1 MLLAMTR
8 HNNRLAILLHGS
20 KGWKTGQCLKKDKR
34 ETQMKLKMLTA
45 TAAFALS
52 LGATSATASC
62 GKVSITEMDWASS
75 AVVTAVANF
84 LMTQGY
90 GCDVQV
96 VPSSTV
102 PALTSLAET
111 GEPDILTEVWAN
123 STPAYEPLLAE
134 GKLVELTNVL
144 SDGGVEAWWIPAYLA
159 ESNPELTT
167 WDGIMANPA
176 AVGGKFH
183 DCPSGW
189 ACDIIN
195 NNNLKAAKAVAG
207 GLERFQHGSGETLQT
222 SIAAAY
228 ADKAP
233 WFGYY
238 WAPTAVLGKYPMVR
252 VEVPAYNAEAHSC
265 NGDVDC
271 ANPGFSAYPSA
282 KVVTAASGAF
292 MEREPEVATLMKNV
306 AFTNAQMGDV
316 LAWRLDNNASYD
328 EAAVY
333 FLTSYKDVWGNWL
346 SDDAKGKLAAILN

>member
-1 MLLAMTR
+1 MKKILFAAALAMGMAGA
-8 HNNRLAILLHGS
+8 N
-20 KGWKTGQCLKKDKR
+20 
-34 ETQMKLKMLTA
+34 
-45 TAAFALS
+45 TAAA
-52 LGATSATASC
+52 ASDC

-75 AVVTAVANF
+75 AVVTAVASF
-84 LMTQGY
+84 LMEQGY

-123 STPAYEPLLAE
+123 STPAYEGLLAD
-134 GKLVELTNVL
+134 GKLVELANVL

-167 WDGIMANPA
+167 WEGIMANPA

-195 NNNLKAAKAVAG
+195 NNNLIALNAEAG

-228 ADKAP
+228 AEKAP

-238 WAPTAVLGKYPMVR
+238 WAPTAVLGKYPMVQ
-252 VEVPAYNAEAHSC
+252 VQVGDYNAEAHTC

-271 ANPGFSAYPSA
+271 ENPTFSAYPAA
-282 KVVTAASGAF
+282 KVVTAVSAAF
-292 MEREPEVATLMKNV
+292 MEREPEVAELLKNV
-306 AFTNAQMGDV
+306 SFTNAQMGEV

-333 FLTSYKDVWGNWL
+333 FLTNNADVWGSWL
-346 SDDAKGKLAAILN
+346 NDDAKAKLAALLN

>member
-1 MLLAMTR
+1 MKKMVTGAAAAVALTFGANVALADG
-8 HNNRLAILLHGS
+8 HA
-20 KGWKTGQCLKKDKR
+20 
-34 ETQMKLKMLTA
+34 
-45 TAAFALS
+45 
-52 LGATSATASC
+52 C
-62 GKVSITEMDWASS
+62 GDVSITEMDWASS
-75 AVVTAVANF
+75 AVVTAVSKF
-84 LMTQGY
+84 LMEQGY
-90 GCDVQV
+90 GCNVQI

-123 STPAYEPLLAE
+123 STPSYEPLLAD
-134 GKLVELTNVL
+134 GKLVELANVL

-167 WDGIMANPA
+167 WEGIMANPA

-195 NNNLKAAKAVAG
+195 NNNLKALNIDG
-207 GLERFQHGSGETLQT
+207 TGLERFQHGSGETLQT

-228 ADKAP
+228 GDKAP
-233 WFGYY
+233 WLGYY
-238 WAPTAVLGKYPMVR
+238 WAPTAVLGKYPMVQ
-252 VEVPAYNAEAHSC
+252 VKVGEYDAEAHSC

-271 ANPGFSAYPSA
+271 ADPKYSAYPAA
-282 KVVTAASGAF
+282 KVVTAASQSFVDEKPAIA
-292 MEREPEVATLMKNV
+292 ELMSKV
-306 AFTNAQMGDV
+306 SFTNAQMGDV

-333 FLTSYKDVWGNWL
+333 FLTNNPDVWSGWL
-346 SDDAKGKLAAILN
+346 NDDAKAKLAALIK

>member
-1 MLLAMTR
+1 MKKTILGAASALA
-8 HNNRLAILLHGS
+8 
-20 KGWKTGQCLKKDKR
+20 
-34 ETQMKLKMLTA
+34 LTVA
-45 TAAFALS
+45 
-52 LGATSATASC
+52 ATSAAADC
-62 GKVSITEMDWASS
+62 GEVSITEMDWASS
-75 AVVTAVANF
+75 QVVTAVAAF
-84 LMTQGY
+84 LMEQGY
-90 GCDVQV
+90 GCDVQK

-123 STPAYEPLLAE
+123 STPAYEGLLEE
-134 GKLVELTNVL
+134 GKLVELGNVL

-159 ESNPELTT
+159 ETNPELTT

-195 NNNLKAAKAVAG
+195 NNNLIAANIEG
-207 GLERFQHGSGETLQT
+207 SGLERFQHGSGETLQT

-233 WFGYY
+233 WLGYY

-252 VEVPAYNAEAHSC
+252 VEVPAYNADAHTC

-271 ANPGFSAYPSA
+271 ATPGFSAYPAA
-282 KVVTAASGAF
+282 KVVTAVSAAF
-292 MEREPEVATLMKNV
+292 MEREPEAAALLANV
-306 AFTNAQMGDV
+306 SFTNAQMGEV
-316 LAWRLDNNASYD
+316 LAWRLDNNASNE

-333 FLTSYKDVWGNWL
+333 FLSSYKDVWADWL
-346 SDDAKGKLAAILN
+346 NDEAKGKLSALLK

>member
-1 MLLAMTR
+1 M
-8 HNNRLAILLHGS
+8 
-20 KGWKTGQCLKKDKR
+20 KKYV
-34 ETQMKLKMLTA
+34 
-45 TAAFALS
+45 
-52 LGATSATASC
+52 LGATFAAMTAFGANSAQAAC

-75 AVVTAVANF
+75 QVVTAVAAF
-84 LMTQGY
+84 LMKQGY
-90 GCDVQV
+90 GCDVQK

-123 STPAYEPLLAE
+123 STPAYDGLLKE
-134 GKLVELTNVL
+134 GKLVELADVL

-167 WDGIMANPA
+167 FEGIMKNPA

-195 NNNLKAAKAVAG
+195 NNNLKALKIEG
-207 GLERFQHGSGETLQT
+207 SGLERFQHGSGETLQT

-238 WAPTAVLGKYPMVR
+238 WAPTAVLGKYPMVQ
-252 VEVPAYNAEAHSC
+252 VKVADYDADAHKC
-265 NGDVDC
+265 NGSADC
-271 ANPGFSAYPSA
+271 ATPKVSAYPKS
-282 KVVTAASGAF
+282 KVVTAVSGAF
-292 MEREPEVATLMKNV
+292 MKREPEIADLLKKVS
-306 AFTNAQMGDV
+306 FTNAQMGEV
-316 LAWRLDNNASYD
+316 LAWRLDKNASNE

-333 FLTSYKDVWGNWL
+333 FLTNYKEVWANWL
-346 SDDAKGKLAAILN
+346 SEEAKGKLAALLK

>member
-1 MLLAMTR
+1 MKNVIMAAGLA
-8 HNNRLAILLHGS
+8 AAASFG
-20 KGWKTGQCLKKDKR
+20 
-34 ETQMKLKMLTA
+34 A
-45 TAAFALS
+45 TAAHAD
-52 LGATSATASC
+52 C

-75 AVVTAVANF
+75 QVVTAVAAF
-84 LMTQGY
+84 LMEQGY
-90 GCDVQV
+90 GCDVQK

-123 STPAYEPLLAE
+123 STPSYEPLLAE
-134 GKLVELTNVL
+134 GKLVELTHVL
-144 SDGGVEAWWIPAYLA
+144 SDGGVEAWWIPQYLA

-167 WDGIMANPA
+167 WEGIMANPA

-195 NNNLKAAKAVAG
+195 NNKLKAAG
-207 GLERFQHGSGETLQT
+207 IEGSGLERFQHGSGETLQT

-252 VEVPAYNAEAHSC
+252 VEVPAHDPEGHIC
-265 NGDVDC
+265 NGDPDC
-271 ANPGFSAYPSA
+271 ANPVFGAYPSA
-282 KVVTAASGAF
+282 KVVTAVSGAF
-292 MEREPEVATLMKNV
+292 MEREPEIAELLKNV
-306 AFTNAQMGDV
+306 AFTNAEMGAV
-316 LAWRLDNNASYD
+316 LAWRLDNNASNE

-333 FLTSYKDVWGNWL
+333 FLSTYKDVWADWL
-346 SDDAKGKLAAILN
+346 SDEAKAKLAPLLK

>member
-1 MLLAMTR
+1 
-8 HNNRLAILLHGS
+8 
-20 KGWKTGQCLKKDKR
+20 
-34 ETQMKLKMLTA
+34 MKLNLLGTVAVVSAGMFGTTA
-45 TAAFALS
+45 MAD
-52 LGATSATASC
+52 C
-62 GKVSITEMDWASS
+62 GEVSITEMDWASS
-75 AVVTAVANF
+75 AVVTAVSKF
-84 LMTQGY
+84 LMEEGY
-90 GCDVQV
+90 GCDVRV

-102 PALTSLAET
+102 PALVSLAET

-134 GKLVELTNVL
+134 GKLIELGNVL

-176 AVGGKFH
+176 AVGGKFN

-195 NNNLKAAKAVAG
+195 NNNLIALEAEAG

-252 VEVPAYNAEAHSC
+252 VEVAAYDAEAHAC
-265 NGDVDC
+265 NGDIDC
-271 ANPGFSAYPSA
+271 AAPKVSAYPAA
-282 KVVTAASGAF
+282 KVVTAASAAF
-292 MEREPEVATLMKNV
+292 VEREGLVALMMSKV
-306 AFTNAQMGDV
+306 SFTNDQMGEV

-333 FLTSYKDVWGNWL
+333 FLTTYKDVWGSWL
-346 SDDAKGKLAAILN
+346 GGKAKSKLAALLN

>member
-1 MLLAMTR
+1 M
-8 HNNRLAILLHGS
+8 
-20 KGWKTGQCLKKDKR
+20 KKFV
-34 ETQMKLKMLTA
+34 
-45 TAAFALS
+45 TAASFAALTS
-52 LGATSATASC
+52 LGATSANAAC
-62 GKVSITEMDWASS
+62 GPVSITEMDWASS
-75 AVVTAVANF
+75 QVVTAVASF
-84 LMTQGY
+84 LMEQGY
-90 GCDVQV
+90 GCDVQK

-123 STPAYEPLLAE
+123 STPAYAGMVEE
-134 GKLVELTNVL
+134 GKLVELADVL

-167 WDGIMANPA
+167 WEGIMANPA

-195 NNNLKAAKAVAG
+195 NNNLIAAG
-207 GLERFQHGSGETLQT
+207 IEGSGLERFQHGSGETLQT

-228 ADKAP
+228 ADGEP

-252 VEVPAYNAEAHSC
+252 VEVPALDVEGHAC

-271 ANPGFSAYPSA
+271 ANPVFSAYPSS
-282 KVVTAASGAF
+282 KVTTAASNAF
-292 MEREPEVATLMKNV
+292 VEREPEVAELLRNMS
-306 AFTNAQMGDV
+306 FTNAQMGEV
-316 LAWRLDNNASYD
+316 LAWRLDNNASNE

-333 FLTSYKDVWGNWL
+333 FLSSYKDVWADWL
-346 SDDAKGKLAAILN
+346 NDEAREKLSALLK

>member
-1 MLLAMTR
+1 MKNVLTGAAVAAAMTMGA
-8 HNNRLAILLHGS
+8 N
-20 KGWKTGQCLKKDKR
+20 
-34 ETQMKLKMLTA
+34 
-45 TAAFALS
+45 AAYAD
-52 LGATSATASC
+52 C
-62 GKVSITEMDWASS
+62 GEVSITEMDWASS
-75 AVVTAVANF
+75 AVVTAVATF
-84 LMTQGY
+84 LMEQGY
-90 GCDVQV
+90 GCDVQK

-111 GEPDILTEVWAN
+111 GEPDILTEVWVN
-123 STPAYEPLLAE
+123 STPAYQGLVDE
-134 GKLVELTNVL
+134 GKLVEVADVL

-167 WDGIMANPA
+167 WEGIMANPA

-195 NNNLKAAKAVAG
+195 NNNLIAAKAEAG

-222 SIAAAY
+222 SIASAY
-228 ADKAP
+228 ADKEP

-252 VEVPAYNAEAHSC
+252 VEVPAYDAEGHTC

-271 ANPGFSAYPSA
+271 TAPVFSAYPSS
-282 KVVTAASGAF
+282 K
-292 MEREPEVATLMKNV
+292 VATAVSGPFAEANPDIVTLLSNV
-306 AFTNAQMGDV
+306 SFTNAQMGEV
-316 LAWRLDNNASYD
+316 LAWRLDKNASYD

-333 FLTSYKDVWGNWL
+333 FLTSYQDVWADWL
-346 SDDAKGKLAAILN
+346 NADAKAKLAAILN